1 MQHQFVSTPVMNLVA
16 GSRVD
21 LASCPLLSNRAVA
34 PYEFG
39 VVSSVTQETD
49 DCVLVDFENAEAVA
63 YPRESTLMVKVPVDV
78 VDREIK
84 VRPVTGDQEW
94 SVWKLSHNLSDR
106 WGELNYYNAQHKPL
120 ELLESNQPLL
130 ERLREQMV
138 EEDTFI
144 ARKDGV
150 FGILYEMEM
159 LSLESD
165 GEEFTGRPGDHDQ
178 SVELRPSAVVVDDLK
193 RKLALLVP
201 QYPGAEFCVPV
212 ESEICNDRPA
222 AWVFVPEGL
231 LTLEQRIALGDALSS
246 L

>member
-16 GSRVD
+16 GNRVD
-21 LASCPLLSNRAVA
+21 LASCPLLSNRAIA

-39 VVSSVTQETD
+39 IVSSVEQEAGG
-49 DCVLVDFENAEAVA
+49 CVLVCFENAVAVA
-63 YPRESTLMVKVPVDV
+63 YPRESTLMVKLPHDV
-78 VDREIK
+78 ADREIK

-120 ELLESNQPLL
+120 ELLETNQVLL
-130 ERLREQMV
+130 EKLREQMV

-159 LSLESD
+159 LSESD
-165 GEEFTGRPGDHDQ
+165 GEEFTGLPGDHDQ
-178 SVELRPSAVVVDDLK
+178 SANLRPAAMVVEDLK
-193 RKLALLVP
+193 RKLALLAP
-201 QYPGAEFCVPV
+201 QYPGAEFCVPA

-231 LTLEQRIALGDALSS
+231 LTLEQRNALGDALSS